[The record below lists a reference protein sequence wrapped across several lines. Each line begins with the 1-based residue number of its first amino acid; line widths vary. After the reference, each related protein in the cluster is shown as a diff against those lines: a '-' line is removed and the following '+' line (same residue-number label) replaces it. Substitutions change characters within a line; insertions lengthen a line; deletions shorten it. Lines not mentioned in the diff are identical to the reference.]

1 MNQFEE
7 QINMKIEILATMNE
21 SMHEYQINIKIKAIP
36 TMNESMHE

>member
-7 QINMKIEILATMNE
+7 QINMKIEILAITNE